1 MESDKKNWI
10 LGETATLTKQERSL
24 KQSGSTAY
32 VQYITS
38 RYICIREATD
48 TERGILV
55 KVLGKCN
62 SDPIRIVGGAP
73 FFNDFH
79 DELFTGDSYSS
90 YPFPLAKDVQEVLE
104 ILKFNQDLLQKFEA
118 AKMHINPEATF
129 WVSDTTRNKLFQ
141 KKLQIL
147 SGRDGELHPAD
158 DDDVRHY
165 RLSLVY
171 FFKGALVW

>member
-1 MESDKKNWI
+1 MKSNENNWM
-10 LGETATLTKQERSL
+10 LGEIVTLPKQERTL
-24 KQSGSTAY
+24 KKSGLNEY
-32 VQYITS
+32 MYYIAS

-73 FFNDFH
+73 FCNDFH

-129 WVSDTTRNKLFQ
+129 WVSDTTRNKLFL
-141 KKLQIL
+141 KKLQVL
-147 SGRDGELHPAD
+147 SGRDGQLHPAD

-171 FFKGALVW
+171 FFKDALVW